1 MAEYNKVV
9 LMGRLTR
16 DPELRYSGAGLAI
29 CEFSLATHHHYKV
42 QDELKDEVCYVDIV
56 VFGKPGES
64 SREHLRKGSRVFIDG
79 RLVQRR
85 WESPEG
91 KKRSKHE
98 VVANTV
104 QFIDLGSFSDQGK
117 GSQED
122 FSP

>member
-16 DPELRYSGAGLAI
+16 DPELRYSAAGLAI
-29 CEFSLATHHHYKV
+29 CEFSMATHYHFKV
-42 QDELKDEVCYVDIV
+42 HDEIKDDVCFVDIV
-56 VFGKPGES
+56 IFGKPGES
-64 SREHLRKGSRVFIDG
+64 SKEHLSKGSRVLIDG
-79 RLVQRR
+79 RLLQRR

-104 QFIDLGSFSDQGK
+104 QFIDIGSVSDQGNR
-117 GSQED
+117 SQEE
-122 FSP
+122 FSR